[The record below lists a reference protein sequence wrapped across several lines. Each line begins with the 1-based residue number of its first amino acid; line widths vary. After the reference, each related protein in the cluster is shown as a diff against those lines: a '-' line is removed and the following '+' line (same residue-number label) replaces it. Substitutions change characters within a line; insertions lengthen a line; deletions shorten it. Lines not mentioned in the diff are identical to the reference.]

1 MGQARRYAVALGTV
15 CLALLLKLLLGD
27 YLSPPYVLFFAA
39 VMVSAMVGGLG
50 PGVVA
55 TVVSAGMAYFFLFE
69 PRFTLRL
76 DHASDLIGLSVFVVV
91 ALVVSV
97 IADRRREAE
106 ARARESESRL
116 LLAVR
121 GGGLGVW
128 DWDLRS
134 GRCIYN
140 ERWASML
147 GYSLD
152 EIEPSASSWERLLH
166 PEDRARI
173 QPILEANLRGKAD
186 SWAWE
191 QRLRHKDGH
200 WVWILGA
207 GAVVERAPD
216 GSPLR
221 AAGTHLDVSA
231 QKQAEAALRASE
243 EHFRQLVSSLP
254 IPLAFSNSDAEVVT
268 LNPKF
273 TQVLGYTRADIPDLA
288 TWFRKAYPD
297 AAYREEAARIWEEQ
311 LRKATGREDGVQPV
325 EYRVTC
331 KDGTVRT
338 MSISCTPVEKD
349 LLVILLDVTEAR
361 AMQARLALASR
372 LAAMGTLVTGVA
384 HEINN
389 PLAVILAST
398 GTAAEEVAALSSLLR
413 AGSGPDPE
421 RLALRAAEVH
431 EMLADVTSSARRVAG
446 IVRDLSVFGRP
457 SQDRRPTRLSETI
470 QKSLEWLPPSVAG
483 RALIRVEVEEVPE
496 SMVSEGQIEQVLLNL
511 VENAALAGPDG
522 RKGEVLVR
530 LGPGAAGMVRL
541 EVSDHGRGI
550 APELLERIFEPFF
563 TTRPHGTGTGLGL
576 AICNAIVTSHGGTLS
591 VESVVGR
598 GSTFRMELPVA
609 PEDSRRPSPRPLSS
623 PSASGG

>member
-1 MGQARRYAVALGTV
+1 MGYAKRYAVALGATF
-15 CLALLLKLLLGD
+15 LALALKLILGD

-39 VMVSAMVGGLG
+39 VIVSAMVGGLG
-50 PGVVA
+50 PGLVA
-55 TVVSAGMAYFFLFE
+55 TLVSAGMAYVFLFE

-76 DHASDLIGLSVFVVV
+76 DHASDLIGLSVFVVI

-97 IADRRREAE
+97 IVDRRREADG
-106 ARARESESRL
+106 RARESESRL

-140 ERWASML
+140 ERWATML

-152 EIEPSASSWERLLH
+152 ELEPNGSSWERLLH
-166 PEDRARI
+166 PDDRARI
-173 QPILEANLRGKAD
+173 QPILEANMRGKAD

-207 GAVVERAPD
+207 GAVVERSPD

-221 AAGTHLDVSA
+221 AAGTHLDISA
-231 QKQAEAALRASE
+231 QKQAEAALRSSE
-243 EHFRQLVSSLP
+243 EHFRLLVSSLP
-254 IPLAFSNSDAEVVT
+254 IPLAFNDSNAEIVT

-297 AAYREEAARIWEEQ
+297 AAYRDEVARSWDEQ
-311 LRKATGREDGVQPV
+311 LRKATEREGSVQPA

-331 KDGTVRT
+331 KDGTVRA
-338 MSISCTPVEKD
+338 MSISCTPVGKD
-349 LLVILLDVTEAR
+349 LLVILLDVTDAR
-361 AMQARLALASR
+361 AMQAKLALASR

-389 PLAVILAST
+389 PLAAIMSATGSATEDVAELLSILR
-398 GTAAEEVAALSSLLR
+398 G
-413 AGSGPDPE
+413 GSRPDPE
-421 RLALRAAEVH
+421 RLAGRAAEVH
-431 EMLADVTSSARRVAG
+431 EMLGDVTSSAKRIAG
-446 IVRDLSVFGRP
+446 IVKDLSIFGRP
-457 SQDRRPTRLSETI
+457 SQDRRPTRLAETI
-470 QKSLEWLPPSVAG
+470 QKSLEWLPPSVAE
-483 RALIRVEVEEVPE
+483 RALVRVEVEEVPE
-496 SMVSEGQIEQVLLNL
+496 AMASEGQIEQVLVNL
-511 VENAALAGPDG
+511 LDNAALAGPDG
-522 RKGEVLVR
+522 RRAEVVIR
-530 LGPGAAGMVRL
+530 LGHGTPGMVRL
-541 EVSDHGRGI
+541 EVSDDGRGI
-550 APELLERIFEPFF
+550 APELMERIFEPFF

-591 VESVVGR
+591 VESVVGK
-598 GSTFRMELPVA
+598 GSTFRLELPAVPVEA
-609 PEDSRRPSPRPLSS
+609 RRSS
-623 PSASGG
+623 PVVRA